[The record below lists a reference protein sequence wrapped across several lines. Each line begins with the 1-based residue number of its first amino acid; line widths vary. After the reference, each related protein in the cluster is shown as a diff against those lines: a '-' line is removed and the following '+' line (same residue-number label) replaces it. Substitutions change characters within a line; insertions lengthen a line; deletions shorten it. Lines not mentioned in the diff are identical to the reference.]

1 MQTRPSWTVSV
12 HSDPQSWLPGPHWPL
27 AELALRDHILLD
39 ASTSS
44 KPSPPPVLS
53 SQFSSRVLE
62 LAHCEDP
69 WDLEEQVRWALREHW
84 PVLAPALC
92 QSLLWASAGSG
103 EQNQTGG
110 RGGRDEVLELQ
121 WTDPLVALRQGSP

>member
-1 MQTRPSWTVSV
+1 MQTKPSWAPLGA

-84 PVLAPALC
+84 PVLAPAV
-92 QSLLWASAGSG
+92 SVSALGQCGKRGAESDQGAGVGVMKCWSFSG
-103 EQNQTGG
+103 
-110 RGGRDEVLELQ
+110 LIPWWL
-121 WTDPLVALRQGSP
+121 

>member
-1 MQTRPSWTVSV
+1 MQTKPSWAPLGA

-69 WDLEEQVRWALREHW
+69 WDLEEQVRGPFVNTGLCWLLLCVSLCSGPVREVGSRIR
-84 PVLAPALC
+84 PG
-92 QSLLWASAGSG
+92 AGVGAMKCWSFSG
-103 EQNQTGG
+103 
-110 RGGRDEVLELQ
+110 LIPWWL
-121 WTDPLVALRQGSP
+121 

>member
-69 WDLEEQVRWALREHW
+69 WDLEEQVRGPFVNTGLCWL
-84 PVLAPALC
+84 LLC
-92 QSLLWASAGSG
+92 QSLLWASVGSG
-103 EQNQTGG
+103 EQNQT
-110 RGGRDEVLELQ
+110 RG
-121 WTDPLVALRQGSP
+121 QGWV